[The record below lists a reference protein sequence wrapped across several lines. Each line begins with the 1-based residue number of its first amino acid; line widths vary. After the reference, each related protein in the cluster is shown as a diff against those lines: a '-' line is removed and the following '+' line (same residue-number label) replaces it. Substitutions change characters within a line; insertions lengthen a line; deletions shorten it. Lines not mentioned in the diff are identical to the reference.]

1 MKYPKEYLDEIKT
14 RLKVSTVVSKTVSLK
29 KRGKEFVGLSPFKN
43 EKTPSFT
50 VNDEKEFYHCFA
62 TSEHG
67 NIFDFIMKTQNLK
80 FGEAVKHLAQLAGM
94 QPYLFS
100 KKDEEREKKWNEY
113 KSIFNEYVDFYHNEL
128 IKNEQHSNAREYLKN
143 RSLSKENV
151 KKFKIGYVEKNPSI
165 FEQFKNKYSE
175 QTLVETGLFYLDE
188 KKKIYIERFRG
199 RLIFPINNITGQ
211 PIALGGRIIENLDYL
226 AKYIN
231 SPETLFF
238 KKGSNLY
245 NLDLARKLSN
255 KLDHIYLVEGY
266 MDVVGLSK
274 NGIDNAVANL
284 GTSLTD
290 KQIQILNQFFDDI
303 IICFDGDESG
313 YKAALRAA
321 ENSIKE
327 LKPEKQISFLFLP
340 NKEDPDSYVNKNG
353 KANFIEFTKQSKLSI
368 HQFIFSHYKKQTENN
383 PSSMAIFEKRLRDVA
398 NTIKDDYIKK
408 YVLEYFLEKIAELT
422 PHSNQ
427 KNKKNY
433 KKPTKSLDATKK
445 YYNESQSLSGV
456 ELKEFSLIYLVINNL
471 NLMQSNIHLIENIK
485 LFTEVNKKIFNQ
497 IIEVLKSENQI
508 AVQDLNLDSQII
520 EKINKFA
527 PIKYILKNNSEDD
540 QKIIELL
547 EDISRDL
554 MNYDLEFRIQELES
568 KFSVDMNEST
578 FNELKELKKKSR
590 ISINLDKF
598 VMDFYRFDI
607 I

>member
-14 RLKVSTVVSKTVSLK
+14 RLKVSTVVSKSVALK

-67 NIFDFIMKTQNLK
+67 NIFDFVMKIQNLK

-94 QPYLFS
+94 QPYMFS
-100 KKDEEREKKWNEY
+100 KQDEEREKKWKEY
-113 KSIFNEYVDFYHNEL
+113 QSIFSQYVDFYHNKL
-128 IKNEQHSNAREYLKN
+128 LKNESYSVARDYLKN
-143 RSLSKENV
+143 RSLTKEEV
-151 KKFKIGYVEKNPSI
+151 KKFKIGYIEKNPN
-165 FEQFKNKYSE
+165 FYERLKDNYSE

-188 KKKIYIERFRG
+188 KKKIYVERFRG
-199 RLIFPINNITGQ
+199 RLIFPINNISGQ

-231 SPETLFF
+231 SPETNFF

-245 NLDLARKLSN
+245 NLDVARKLSN
-255 KLDHIYLVEGY
+255 KIDHIYLVEGY

-274 NGIDNAVANL
+274 NGVENVVANL

-290 KQIQILNQFFDDI
+290 KQILTLNQFFDDI

-327 LKPEKQISFLFLP
+327 LKPEKKISFLFLP

-353 KANFIEFTKQSKLSI
+353 KANFIDFTKQSKLSI

-383 PSSMAIFEKRLRDVA
+383 PSSLAIFEKKLRNIA
-398 NTIKDDYIKK
+398 NTIKDDFIKK

-427 KNKKNY
+427 NQKKFFV
-433 KKPTKSLDATKK
+433 KRAKSLDKTKK
-445 YYNESQSLSGV
+445 HFNDSQSLTGV
-456 ELKEFSLIYLVINNL
+456 ELKEFSLLYLVMNNL
-471 NLMQSNIHLIENIK
+471 NLLQANIHLIENIK
-485 LFTEVNKKIFNQ
+485 LFTEVNKKIFKVIIEKLKSGEQ
-497 IIEVLKSENQI
+497 IIKE
-508 AVQDLNLDSQII
+508 DLELDSQLL

-527 PIKYILKNNSEDD
+527 PIKHILKNQADDD

-554 MNYDLEFRIQELES
+554 INYDLEFRIQELES
-568 KFSVDMNEST
+568 KFSADMSETT
-578 FNELKELKKKSR
+578 FNELKELKKKQ
-590 ISINLDKF
+590 NLN
-598 VMDFYRFDI
+598 
-607 I
+607 

>member
-1 MKYPKEYLDEIKT
+1 MKYPKEYLDEIKN

-67 NIFDFIMKTQNLK
+67 NIFDFVMKTQNLK
-80 FGEAVKHLAQLAGM
+80 FGEAVKYLAQFAGM
-94 QPYLFS
+94 QPYMFS
-100 KKDEEREKKWNEY
+100 KQDEEKEKKWNEY
-113 KSIFNEYVDFYHNEL
+113 KSIFSNYVDFYHNEL
-128 IKNEQHSNAREYLKN
+128 LKNEDCSIAREYLKN
-143 RSLSKENV
+143 RSLSKDEV
-151 KKFKIGYVEKNPSI
+151 KRFKIGYIEKNPNY
-165 FEQFKNKYSE
+165 FEKLKKEHGE
-175 QTLVETGLFYLDE
+175 QTLLETGLFYFDE
-188 KKKIYIERFRG
+188 KKKVYIERFRG
-199 RLIFPINNITGQ
+199 RLIFPINNISGQ
-211 PIALGGRIIENLDYL
+211 PIALGGRIIENIDYL

-231 SPETLFF
+231 SPETNFF

-255 KLDHIYLVEGY
+255 KIDHIYLVEGY

-274 NGIDNAVANL
+274 NGIDNVVANL

-290 KQIQILNQFFDDI
+290 KQILTLNQFFDDI

-313 YKAALRAA
+313 YKAAVRAA

-340 NKEDPDSYVNKNG
+340 DKEDPDSYINKIG
-353 KANFIEFTKQSKLSI
+353 KANFIDFTKQSKLSI
-368 HQFIFSHYKKQTENN
+368 HQFIFSHYKKQTKNN
-383 PSSMAIFEKRLRDVA
+383 PSSMATFEKKLRGIA
-398 NTIKDDYIKK
+398 NTIKDDFIKK

-427 KNKKNY
+427 KNKIFY
-433 KKPTKSLDATKK
+433 SKKTKSLESTKK
-445 YYNESQSLSGV
+445 YFKESQSLTGV
-456 ELKEFSLIYLVINNL
+456 ELKEFSILYLVINKL
-471 NLMQSNIHLIENIK
+471 DLFQANIHLIENIK
-485 LFTEVNKKIFNQ
+485 LFTELNKKIFEM
-497 IIEVLKSENQI
+497 IVEKLKSGSQI
-508 AVQDLNLDSQII
+508 KFQDLNLDIQLI

-527 PIKYILKNNSEDD
+527 PIKHILNNQSDDD
-540 QKIIELL
+540 QKVIELL

-568 KFSVDMNEST
+568 KFSIDMSETT
-578 FNELKELKKKSR
+578 FNELKALKKKQ
-590 ISINLDKF
+590 NLN
-598 VMDFYRFDI
+598 
-607 I
+607 

>member
-113 KSIFNEYVDFYHNEL
+113 KLIFNEYVDFYHNEL
-128 IKNEQHSNAREYLKN
+128 IKNEQYSNAREYLKN
-143 RSLSKENV
+143 RSLSKEDV
-151 KKFKIGYVEKNPSI
+151 KKFKMGYVEKNPNI
-165 FEQFKNKYSE
+165 FEQLKNKYSE
-175 QTLVETGLFYLDE
+175 QILVETGLFYLDE
-188 KKKIYIERFRG
+188 KKKIYVERFRG

-245 NLDLARKLSN
+245 NLDIARKLSN

-485 LFTEVNKKIFNQ
+485 LFTEFNKKIFKE
-497 IIEVLKSENQI
+497 IIEVLKSKNQI
-508 AVQDLNLDSQII
+508 AVQDLNLDGQII

-527 PIKYILKNNSEDD
+527 PIKYILKNNSEDEN
-540 QKIIELL
+540 KIIELL

-568 KFSVDMNEST
+568 KFSVDMSEST
-578 FNELKELKKKSR
+578 FNELKELKKKQ
-590 ISINLDKF
+590 NLN
-598 VMDFYRFDI
+598 
-607 I
+607 